1 MYNLLKVL
9 TDEIIR
15 MSYTT
20 IERMVID
27 AVKGT
32 PTTAPSRTA
41 HIRSSDRAQTPGPRG
56 HRGSSSSETD
66 SDAPTEVGT
75 EGS

>member
-1 MYNLLKVL
+1 
-9 TDEIIR
+9 
-15 MSYTT
+15 
-20 IERMVID
+20 MVID

-41 HIRSSDRAQTPGPRG
+41 HIRSSDRAQTPRG
-56 HRGSSSSETD
+56 HGGSSSSETD

-75 EGS
+75 EGSGDVDGSSKCGDSDSAT